1 MAVLVKGL
9 GDRNVALKK
18 TYAVALGHLVRV
30 AKDSS
35 VVKLL
40 ETLESRYLE
49 TEDEDSRL
57 ACMHTL
63 QAMVRHNPDVVK
75 NHAAKTVPVVF
86 LGKHM
91 FKTPETASL
100 IQSWEEL
107 WLDVVPGTEAGL
119 RMYSSDIVDY
129 LEKAITSS
137 SWKLKAQ
144 SAAAIG
150 SMAASLKGNL
160 NPVQRNKL
168 LRILLDGLSGRTWEG
183 KEHLLHALASICN
196 GLNDQDL
203 GSVKDEIV
211 SAVLKEAK
219 KEALP
224 YRRHAIQVLGQV
236 AEAFKVDLFS
246 YAYEMINPLFEVKED
261 QTMEEED
268 LEDKEQK
275 EQQLLTLELHEAAIV
290 ALGRAFPSQ
299 PESQGTI
306 TSHRNIGLFF
316 YIFFYDKGQHWN
328 LYMELL
334 RAAGANTTRAV
345 QLAIIKSLHQVTERI
360 TLNLLADFIREANR
374 IIAPSMDVAN
384 YSALRIDALKVL
396 ILLLKKVQQ
405 LQNPVEA
412 SELIECLR
420 EVYVLRV
427 EEFLRDSSPEVKSR
441 ADEAKRL
448 MMSE

>member
-168 LRILLDGLSGRTWEG
+168 LRILLDGLSGRTWVG

-203 GSVKDEIV
+203 GPVKDEIV
-211 SAVLKEAK
+211 NAVLKEAK

-224 YRRHAIQVLGQV
+224 YRRHAIQVLGEV
-236 AEAFKVDLFS
+236 ADAFKVDLFS
-246 YAYEMINPLFEVKED
+246 SAYEMINPLFEVKEEEA
-261 QTMEEED
+261 MEEED

-306 TSHRNIGLFF
+306 KCH
-316 YIFFYDKGQHWN
+316 
-328 LYMELL
+328 
-334 RAAGANTTRAV
+334 
-345 QLAIIKSLHQVTERI
+345 
-360 TLNLLADFIREANR
+360 
-374 IIAPSMDVAN
+374 
-384 YSALRIDALKVL
+384 
-396 ILLLKKVQQ
+396 
-405 LQNPVEA
+405 
-412 SELIECLR
+412 
-420 EVYVLRV
+420 
-427 EEFLRDSSPEVKSR
+427 
-441 ADEAKRL
+441 
-448 MMSE
+448 